1 VTEPDIVS
9 LSGGDVSM
17 LGECLGWAWVARLAD
32 AEDSVRHGAVND
44 LCEAIRVLVG
54 DRHHSRVDGR
64 GCTCGWN
71 GDDLLGH
78 FVETHQRSAE
88 AEEGTV
94 VFPLAIDKF
103 DWSRPPGRLIKTW
116 ADAAKLT
123 DQDVAVACGLPVEIY
138 RGIISGSEH
147 ITTEIA
153 VKLEEGTHTFPA
165 NVWLM
170 LERNYRA
177 ALVERARQPH
187 H

>member
-1 VTEPDIVS
+1 MVVAFSVEDIALLSEHLGQGWVS
-9 LSGGDVSM
+9 
-17 LGECLGWAWVARLAD
+17 RLVD
-32 AEDSVRHGAVND
+32 DEINVRHGALID
-44 LCEAIRVLVG
+44 LCETIRELTAG
-54 DRHHSRVDGR
+54 RHYGRVDGR

-71 GDDLLGH
+71 GEDLLKH
-78 FVETHQRSAE
+78 FVTAHQHGPE
-88 AEEGTV
+88 KEV
-94 VFPLAIDKF
+94 VAFPVAIDKF

-116 ADAAKLT
+116 GDAGGLT
-123 DQDVAVACGLPVEIY
+123 DEDIAVACGLPVDTY
-138 RGIISGSEH
+138 RGIIAGSEH

-177 ALVERARQPH
+177 ALIERARQPH

>member
-1 VTEPDIVS
+1 MTEPRLAIAFSAEDIA
-9 LSGGDVSM
+9 LLTEH
-17 LGECLGWAWVARLAD
+17 LGQNWVARLTD
-32 AEDSVRHGAVND
+32 DESDMRHEALAD
-44 LCEAIRVLVG
+44 LCEAIRELTTG
-54 DRHHSRVDGR
+54 RHYGRVDGR

-78 FVETHQRSAE
+78 FVEAHRHGPEKEVA
-88 AEEGTV
+88 
-94 VFPLAIDKF
+94 FPVAIDKF

-116 ADAAKLT
+116 ADAGGLT
-123 DQDVAVACGLPVEIY
+123 DDDIATACGLPVQIY
-138 RGIISGSEH
+138 RGIVAGSEH
-147 ITTEIA
+147 ITTDIA

-177 ALVERARQPH
+177 ALIERARQPH

>member
-1 VTEPDIVS
+1 MSEPQIVVVFSGEDIA
-9 LSGGDVSM
+9 LLIEH
-17 LGECLGWAWVARLAD
+17 LGQNWVARLAD
-32 AEDSVRHGAVND
+32 EHRDVRHGALQD
-44 LCEAIRVLVG
+44 LCEVIGALAG
-54 DRHHSRVDGR
+54 RHYRRVDGR

-71 GDDLLGH
+71 GENLLGH
-78 FVETHQRSAE
+78 FVEASQRGG
-88 AEEGTV
+88 EGETV

-116 ADAAKLT
+116 GDAGGLT
-123 DQDVAVACGLPVEIY
+123 DEDIAAACDLPVDVY
-138 RGIISGSEH
+138 RGIVAGSEH

-153 VKLEEGTHTFPA
+153 TKLEKGTHTFPA

-170 LERNYRA
+170 LERNFRA